1 MSDLPKA
8 RLLPGI
14 PFEAK
19 AKKKRRRGAPAPAS
33 TCTPPFDEVR
43 PFLTGTPLHGITGPP
58 VQPEPVSEREPATPD
73 PDPDPDQDH
82 DHDETLAA

>member
-14 PFEAK
+14 PFEAR
-19 AKKKRRRGAPAPAS
+19 ARKKRRKGKPAPAS

-43 PFLTGTPLHGITGPP
+43 PFLTGKPLRSLTEPAAQQEPAPLH
-58 VQPEPVSEREPATPD
+58 EPAAPGLD
-73 PDPDPDQDH
+73 R
-82 DHDETLAA
+82 DENLAA

>member
-1 MSDLPKA
+1 MNDHAKA

-19 AKKKRRRGAPAPAS
+19 ARKKRKKGDPAPAS

-43 PFLTGTPLHGITGPP
+43 PFLTAKPLHGLTGPP
-58 VQPEPVSEREPATPD
+58 AQPEPAPQVPQSESVTPK
-73 PDPDPDQDH
+73 PDQD
-82 DHDETLAA
+82 ENLAA